1 MTVDRE
7 LALAF
12 RRADLSP
19 AQIQSLDEIRDIL
32 DARRLDTI
40 NRNHRL
46 YNRVYGPEWRIQ
58 EARAWVEILVYD
70 RPPHGTPANSAAY
83 QELEQSVQHWGD
95 RVVDLRRAIHTV
107 VSNAQESR

>member
-7 LALAF
+7 LALALG
-12 RRADLSP
+12 RTDLSP
-19 AQIQSLDEIRDIL
+19 AQIQSLDEIRGIL

-46 YNRVYGPEWRIQ
+46 YNRVYGPEWRRQ

-70 RPPHGTPANSAAY
+70 RSQHGTANSVAS

-95 RVVDLRRAIHTV
+95 RVDDLRRAIHTV
-107 VSNAQESR
+107 VSNAQERR